1 MKNRIVTVSIII
13 GVIIVS
19 IWCLVTRDKLM
30 KLKENADMQWAQVES
45 LVGDLYSLQPGNDF
59 SAFEDE
65 LYGYHHMVS
74 LAKEQ
79 YVKEAKIYNDAIK
92 SIPNNI
98 IASLFGFDEIDYNK
112 INELSF
118 DVPKI
123 NND

>member
-1 MKNRIVTVSIII
+1 
-13 GVIIVS
+13 
-19 IWCLVTRDKLM
+19 
-30 KLKENADMQWAQVES
+30 
-45 LVGDLYSLQPGNDF
+45 
-59 SAFEDE
+59 
-65 LYGYHHMVS
+65 MVS